1 MIKAIFFD
9 IDGTLL
15 DHSPKGGGRIPPSTL
30 RCLEALRKKGIK
42 LFVATGRIPAMV
54 TFLEDLFPFDGF
66 VTLNGQLAWIGRA
79 GCSTGWPTIPRTSAN
94 WRNWWRRTPSPAW

>member
-42 LFVATGRIPAMV
+42 PVSYTHL
-54 TFLEDLFPFDGF
+54 
-66 VTLNGQLAWIGRA
+66 TL
-79 GCSTGWPTIPRTSAN
+79 PT
-94 WRNWWRRTPSPAW
+94 TPYV

>member
-42 LFVATGRIPAMV
+42 LFVATGGSLP
-54 TFLEDLFPFDGF
+54 L
-66 VTLNGQLAWIGRA
+66 
-79 GCSTGWPTIPRTSAN
+79 
-94 WRNWWRRTPSPAW
+94 